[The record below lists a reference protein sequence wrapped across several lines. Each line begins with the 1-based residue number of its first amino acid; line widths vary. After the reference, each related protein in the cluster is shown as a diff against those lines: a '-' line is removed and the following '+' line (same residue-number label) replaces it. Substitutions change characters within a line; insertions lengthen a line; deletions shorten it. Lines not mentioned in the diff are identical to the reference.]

1 MERKGRENNYE
12 NDLRPISS
20 GEYSSFNNNIKSQ
33 NLCDE
38 SWLESEWLATD
49 ECELPT
55 ALEQAFHFIK
65 SGELDDYAYYT
76 VRWRF
81 YEQEY

>member
-1 MERKGRENNYE
+1 MGRRGRENDYA
-12 NDLRPISS
+12 NDLISS
-20 GEYSSFNNNIKSQ
+20 GRCSSFDNNINVQGVRLKR
-33 NLCDE
+33 LAG
-38 SWLESEWLATD
+38 EWLATD
-49 ECELPT
+49 ECHLPT
-55 ALEQAFHFIK
+55 ALEQAYHFIE